1 MNIKIR
7 FTSHAKEKLLRLAKI
22 GITKEKVIKT
32 VKNPEKIVNGYFGC
46 KIAQRFLSNKLVVRV
61 VYEKKENEIL
71 IITVYP
77 GERRRYENKI

>member
-1 MNIKIR
+1 MDIKVR
-7 FTSHAKEKLLRLAKI
+7 FTRHAKDKLLLLTKI

-32 VKNPEKIVNGYFGC
+32 IMNPEKIENGYWGR
-46 KIAQRFLSNKLVVRV
+46 KIAQSSLENRLVVRV
-61 VYEKKENEIL
+61 VYEKKKNEIL